1 MSSDNPKMKMEKKE
15 GRHCKLVGENP
26 ETITEMDRT
35 EIIWGNNMEHS
46 ECCWEFT
53 KLTVWGA
60 EEQYHELE
68 FFI

>member
-1 MSSDNPKMKMEKKE
+1 
-15 GRHCKLVGENP
+15 
-26 ETITEMDRT
+26 
-35 EIIWGNNMEHS
+35 MEHS